1 MAIEVRRLVA
11 PDVIRCERRA
21 CRSDGAGIWP
31 AVTGRAMRQ
40 VLRWG
45 VPFALPALVA
55 GELTNLPSLTQL
67 AEAYAGLGIVA
78 ALLAMATIRTRS
90 PQVLSA

>member
-1 MAIEVRRLVA
+1 VGLAQFFA
-11 PDVIRCERRA
+11 STGSIRALLSQATQEERA
-21 CRSDGAGIWP
+21 GLLSSIYLISYYGA
-31 AVTGRAMRQ
+31 
-40 VLRWG
+40 
-45 VPFALPALVA
+45 ALPALVA
-55 GELTNLPSLTQL
+55 GELTNLLSLTQL